1 VTIAS
6 PERAASP
13 PPRGSAKI
21 ELRQV
26 SRYFKG
32 GSVAALSGVSFEVH
46 DGEFVSIL
54 GPSGCGKTTL
64 LRVAGG
70 LIAVDEGEVLVDGKP
85 PVPGPDIGFVF
96 QQARL
101 LPWRTVQGNIDFAL
115 QAAGLPAAE
124 RAERVPALLAAVGLA
139 EFAGAHPHELSGGMQ
154 QRVALARAF
163 ALEPSVLLMDEPFAA
178 LDAMTRQ
185 FMRQELL
192 RIWSQRRSAVIFV
205 THDIDEAIFLSQ
217 RIVLL
222 RPRPGRVEEIFTV
235 DLPDRRWD
243 ADLRQDQEF
252 SRLHHELWERIRDMV
267 GAADEWSGR

>member
-1 VTIAS
+1 MTS
-6 PERAASP
+6 PDRAAFPSP
-13 PPRGSAKI
+13 AGSAKI

-32 GSVAALSGVSFEVH
+32 GSVAALAGVSFDVR

-64 LRVAGG
+64 LRLAGG
-70 LIAVDEGEVLVDGKP
+70 LIGADHGQVLVNGRP
-85 PVPGPDIGFVF
+85 PVPGPDVGFVF

-101 LPWRTVQGNIDFAL
+101 LPWRTVRGNVDFAL
-115 QAAGLPAAE
+115 QAAGLPAGE
-124 RAERVPALLAAVGLA
+124 RAERVSSLLAAVGLA
-139 EFAGAHPHELSGGMQ
+139 QFAGAHPHELSGGMQ

-192 RIWSQRRSAVIFV
+192 RIWSERRCAVLFV

-222 RPRPGRVEEIFTV
+222 RPRPGQVEEIFTV

-252 SRLHHELWERIRDMV
+252 SRLHHVLWERIRDMV
-267 GAADEWSGR
+267 GSADEWSRR